1 MSLELRGTATHL
13 CLLKLWLL
21 IYWLVVWLVMLTC
34 TLSGQIVLGVWAC
47 TFLHTV
53 SWVSNS
59 FQELDMFQEADRSI
73 PLFKEEK
80 ALSFALLRVE
90 LI

>member
-1 MSLELRGTATHL
+1 MNLELRGTAPHL
-13 CLLKLWLL
+13 CLLKLGLL
-21 IYWLVVWLVMLTC
+21 IYWLVVWLVMMTR

-47 TFLHTV
+47 TFLHII

-59 FQELDMFQEADRSI
+59 FQEPDMFQEAGGSI

>member
-1 MSLELRGTATHL
+1 MPAETGALDLLAG
-13 CLLKLWLL
+13 CLVGNDDSHPLWSDSFRS
-21 IYWLVVWLVMLTC
+21 VGMH
-34 TLSGQIVLGVWAC
+34 
-47 TFLHTV
+47 FLHIV

-59 FQELDMFQEADRSI
+59 FQEPDMFQEAGGSI